1 MEGLNKKIKGLGG
14 GHNSGGADQDQVNR
28 LAEELNKLRAEFE
41 AHRDL
46 ANRNLNELNQT
57 MPTKADKQDR
67 ADLENRIMD
76 QLRDMIQQIL
86 G

>member
-1 MEGLNKKIKGLGG
+1 M
-14 GHNSGGADQDQVNR
+14 NR

-57 MPTKADKQDR
+57 MPTKADKQDLV
-67 ADLENRIMD
+67 DLENRIMD